1 MEQCNPKKAA
11 YETGRLTVVGTI
23 PFRANYKQLR
33 HTNEV
38 LMGTVP
44 GQK

>member
-1 MEQCNPKKAA
+1 MGRG
-11 YETGRLTVVGTI
+11 GRLTVVGTT